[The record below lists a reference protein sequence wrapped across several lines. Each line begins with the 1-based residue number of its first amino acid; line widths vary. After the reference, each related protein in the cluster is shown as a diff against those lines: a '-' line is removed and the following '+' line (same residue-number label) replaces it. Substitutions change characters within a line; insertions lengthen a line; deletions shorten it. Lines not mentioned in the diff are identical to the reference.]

1 MRNVEATIGTAE
13 TRANTEARIKNTD
26 EKVNLT
32 MMIKMTLVVV
42 EGRRVPNDF
51 IPMAVTLIH
60 EVRERMNVRWHAWS
74 RTSASDG
81 VSVQGFTT

>member
-1 MRNVEATIGTAE
+1 MVVILSPACSVPLLEMRNGEATVGTAE

-42 EGRRVPNDF
+42 EGRRVPKDF
-51 IPMAVTLIH
+51 IPMVVT
-60 EVRERMNVRWHAWS
+60 
-74 RTSASDG
+74 
-81 VSVQGFTT
+81 